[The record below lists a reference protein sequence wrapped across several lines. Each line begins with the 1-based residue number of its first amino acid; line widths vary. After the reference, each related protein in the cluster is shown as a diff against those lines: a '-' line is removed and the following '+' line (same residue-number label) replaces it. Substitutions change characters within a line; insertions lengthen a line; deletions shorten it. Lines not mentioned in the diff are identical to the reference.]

1 MKIKYL
7 LTAFA
12 ALVFFSS
19 CEEDTSRNEESDYVR
34 LDSEMSVI
42 SDRIQFM
49 KDINYNF
56 RIAVETNYL
65 KEEGFGTKAF
75 LRKGDGQVRIDLY
88 DDGVSD
94 GFLRCDLAASN
105 NIWSGGINAA
115 DIPEEGAWVLDVEFT
130 LKDTILLGSDSSGI
144 VYVVKNS
151 VPEIDQVT
159 GLADSDIFDSGF
171 ETRTVTVAVSDSNNA
186 QAPYDGQDLK
196 LRLYNI
202 SGTLLK
208 ENIYKR
214 ANNLTDF
221 IFNIDST
228 YAAGIPTLRNYRFN
242 LETTDMYGESS
253 SIDFSNITIRNFAP
267 SLNGLQ
273 YPDTVF
279 IPAQDS
285 VYFSVTVKPN
295 DPQGHLE
302 YQDIKN
308 VIITVNSFPFNMRD
322 DGNENFYPYNSGD
335 ILKND
340 GIYTATFKVKSTN
353 QEAVY
358 PFTIQAEDK
367 VGNTSSVIS
376 GQLIFV
382 KETSKR
388 TKRSSDESGFIYI
401 NPFN

>member
-1 MKIKYL
+1 MKLKYL

-12 ALVFFSS
+12 ALMLFSS
-19 CEEDTSRNEESDYVR
+19 CEEETVYNEGSDYVR

-42 SDRIQFM
+42 SYRIQFM

-56 RIAVETNYL
+56 RIAVETDYL

-75 LRKGDGQVRIDLY
+75 LRKDGDQIRIDLY

-94 GFLRCDLAASN
+94 GLLRCDLAASN
-105 NIWSGGINAA
+105 NIWSGGINAG
-115 DIPEEGAWVLDVEFT
+115 DIPEEGAWVLDIEYS
-130 LKDTILLGSDSSGI
+130 LNDSILLGSDSPGI

-151 VPEIDQVT
+151 APEIDQVT
-159 GLADSDIFDSGF
+159 GLADSEIFDSGF

-186 QAPYDGQDLK
+186 VVPYDEQELK

-221 IFNIDST
+221 IFNLDST
-228 YAAGIPTLRNYRFN
+228 YAAGIPTLRNYRFD
-242 LETTDMYGESS
+242 LEATDMYGESS

-267 SLNGLQ
+267 SLKELQ

-279 IPAQDS
+279 IPALDS

-308 VIITVNSFPFNMRD
+308 VIITVNSSPFNMRD
-322 DGNENFYPYNSGD
+322 DGNENSYPYNSGD
-335 ILKND
+335 LLKNN
-340 GIYTATFKVKSTN
+340 GVYTATFKVKSTN

-388 TKRSSDESGFIYI
+388 TKRSSNESGFIYI